1 MIALII
7 IAVANCME
15 LYDSSKSNVIN
26 LNKKNFDT
34 QIISNRSKKI
44 VSIVHYYTPDDSK
57 STGYKSEFEKLASEY
72 DGMFKVGAMNCKEF
86 REICEKQEIREF
98 PTFKVYPPLPAPTM
112 NYEGK
117 VEATAL
123 VSYMG
128 RFVDN
133 NTVEVNNNN
142 LDTFLTSNPNLP
154 KCFLFTDKK
163 GTPLLFKALSVAFQK
178 KIEFGIVRDSDTAIT
193 GKYKVNSFP
202 KIMVIGVAEKK
213 PNFYTGENK
222 YKPLFDFLN
231 IYSETFFRVGEDN
244 TANQPQKEAK
254 PWLSEVIFFNFR
266 NYLNII
272 KNLPVNY
279 ASR

>member
-1 MIALII
+1 MSRSFFVYTII
-7 IAVANCME
+7 IILALSNSKE
-15 LYDSSKSNVIN
+15 LYDSNNSNVIN

-34 QIISNRSKKI
+34 QITSNRSKKI
-44 VSIVHYYTPDDSK
+44 VSIVHYYTFDDSK
-57 STGYKSEFEKLASEY
+57 STGYKIEFEKLANDH
-72 DGMFKVGAMNCKEF
+72 DGMFKVGAMNCQEF
-86 REICEKQEIREF
+86 RDICEKHEIREF
-98 PTFKVYPPLPAPTM
+98 PTFKVYPPLPAPVM

-117 VEATAL
+117 IEAGSL

-142 LDTFLTSNPNLP
+142 LDSFLTTNPNLP

-163 GTPLLFKALSVAFQK
+163 GIPLLYKALSVAFQK
-178 KIEFGIVRDSDTAIT
+178 KLEFGIVRDSDTAIT

-202 KIMVIGVAEKK
+202 KIMVIGVTDKK
-213 PNFYTGENK
+213 PTFYSGETK

-231 IYSETFFRVGEDN
+231 VYSETFFRVGEDN

-254 PWLSEVIFFNFR
+254 PWLSEVFNIFI
-266 NYLNII
+266 LEIT
-272 KNLPVNY
+272 
-279 ASR
+279 